1 MHSSTDG
8 QLTPQLWKAIEML
21 AGVENGDGMAVAGPA
36 AVWLWTGSWPKSSND
51 CVLLHVNGGRGCLRV
66 GSPAQNWFSG
76 TSSPQETYST
86 FTCSDFPHSTLTIEP
101 RRNPMR
107 TGEVAIGSTII
118 RVVLPEALLRQ
129 YELEAD
135 EGSPLHAS
143 QSEAVALLR
152 QHLRKNPPAHAM
164 PQHRRAS
171 AAAAALVF

>member
-1 MHSSTDG
+1 
-8 QLTPQLWKAIEML
+8 
-21 AGVENGDGMAVAGPA
+21 
-36 AVWLWTGSWPKSSND
+36 
-51 CVLLHVNGGRGCLRV
+51 
-66 GSPAQNWFSG
+66 
-76 TSSPQETYST
+76 
-86 FTCSDFPHSTLTIEP
+86 
-101 RRNPMR
+101 MR